1 MKAGKSWEKQLM
13 EKGGYR
19 GILSEQR
26 LNDKAEFRKF
36 LRINTETFQVY
47 ALIYY
52 IYCNERYEQRK
63 QKQAIFYL
71 F

>member
-19 GILSEQR
+19 EILSEQR
-26 LNDKAEFRKF
+26 LNDKEEFRKF
-36 LRINTETFQVY
+36 LRINTETSQVY

-52 IYCNERYEQRK
+52 IYCNERYEQWK
-63 QKQAIFYL
+63 QKQAIFHL